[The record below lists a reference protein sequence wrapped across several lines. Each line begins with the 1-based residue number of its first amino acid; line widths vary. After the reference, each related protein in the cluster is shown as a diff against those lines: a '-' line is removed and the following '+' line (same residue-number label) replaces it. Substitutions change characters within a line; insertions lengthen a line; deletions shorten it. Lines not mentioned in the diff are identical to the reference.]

1 MREEGPLVSAFRAL
15 SQPAGQPGQLAGA
28 RLEAAGNL
36 YLCKDGNGRP
46 GFLLPISS
54 VLPPIK
60 LENLEVKHRVRC
72 KVLANGRTIPI
83 PSATLICCLSE
94 DKRLHDYFVQAL
106 GGVLSTHPGVADPAA
121 LGPMLEALSE
131 LFQAV
136 SAEPASSAQGLWAEL
151 ALVDAAVDPA
161 LVIGAWH
168 SEVDDLYDFSFGT
181 ERIEVK
187 SSSDKTRCHHFRLE
201 QVDSP
206 ACVRVLVASMLVDR
220 AGRGVSV
227 AQLWERCRQKVAA
240 KPELQVKVDA
250 LCFRALGRHWHRWS
264 QTSYD
269 YERARRSLAF
279 FDARLVPKPPT
290 PMTTG
295 VSEVRFVADLSGV
308 ETADI
313 TAAKYRGP
321 LVTALG
327 PIHLRESSG

>member
-1 MREEGPLVSAFRAL
+1 MRDDGPLLAAFRAL
-15 SQPAGQPGQLAGA
+15 VQPAVQGQLAGT
-28 RLEAAGNL
+28 RVEGGGEL
-36 YLCKDGNGRP
+36 YLCKDSTGRP
-46 GFLLPISS
+46 AFLLAISA
-54 VLPPIK
+54 VLPPIR

-72 KVLANGRTIPI
+72 KVFANGETIAI
-83 PSATLICCLSE
+83 ASATLISCLSE

-106 GGVLSTHPGVADPAA
+106 SGVLLGHGGAADPTA

-136 SAEPASSAQGLWAEL
+136 SAEPASTAQGLWAEL
-151 ALVDAAVDPA
+151 ALIDSANDPT
-161 LVIGAWH
+161 LVVSAWH
-168 SEVDDLYDFSFGT
+168 SEVDDLFDFSFGT

-206 ACVRVLVASMLVDR
+206 ACVRVLVASMLLDR
-220 AGRGVSV
+220 AGKGLSV
-227 AQLWERCRQKVAA
+227 GELWDRCRQSVASA
-240 KPELQVKVDA
+240 PLLQVKIDA

-269 YERARRSLAF
+269 YERARRSLVF
-279 FDARLVPKPPT
+279 VDARLVPKPTVPI
-290 PMTTG
+290 PAG

-313 TAAKYRGP
+313 AAAKYRGP
-321 LVTALG
+321 LVIALG
-327 PIHLRESSG
+327 AIQPRNVAV